1 MGGNEETE
9 RRSILIAVDDPER
22 AGDVAAFLERLD
34 YDTSLVDAGN
44 VEAAPP
50 EAWPD
55 RLALTALEHFL
66 AAWRR
71 ANPDVGVRIENAG
84 VLDRANGG

>member
-1 MGGNEETE
+1 MGGTANGQ
-9 RRSILIAVDDPER
+9 RAVLIAVGDPNR
-22 AGDVAAFLERLD
+22 VDHIVAFLRRVD
-34 YDTSLVDAGN
+34 YDAHPVDTGN
-44 VEAAPP
+44 VEASPP

-71 ANPDVGVRIENAG
+71 ANPDVDVRIENAG
-84 VLDRANGG
+84 TLAG

>member
-1 MGGNEETE
+1 MMGGNDNDGG
-9 RRSILIAVDDPER
+9 RAVLIAVGDPDR
-22 AGDVAAFLERLD
+22 ASDVAAFLRRVD
-34 YDTSLVDAGN
+34 YDANLVDTGN
-44 VEAAPP
+44 VEATPP

-71 ANPDVGVRIENAG
+71 ANPDVDVRIENAG
-84 VLDRANGG
+84 TLGGD